1 MIIVNFSTKGYG
13 MLQRRLR
20 HSLAGHRSI
29 MFSNYG
35 QIDSPTQQES
45 PYQFKI
51 HSIERAFLQDDIV
64 LWCDSSLFLV
74 GNLHIID
81 NLIKQD
87 GYFMEEAGH
96 WVGSWTNQFTRD
108 YFKLTDD
115 EAKVPGGM
123 FMFSAGLT
131 GLNKQSSIAMDFFQ
145 QWKAAALA
153 GCFKGDW
160 SNHRHDMAVGS
171 IIAQR
176 LGMKFQRG
184 GQHMSYIGSG
194 YSAPESGSVFH
205 LQAIA

>member
-96 WVGSWTNQFTRD
+96 WVGSWTNEFTKD
-108 YFKLTDD
+108 YFKMTEEEL
-115 EAKVPGGM
+115 AVPGGI
-123 FMFSAGLT
+123 FMFTAGCL
-131 GLNKQSSIAMDFFQ
+131 GLNRQNPTAMEWFR
-145 QWKAAALA
+145 QWKESALA
-153 GCFKGDW
+153 GCFKGHWHD
-160 SNHRHDMAVGS
+160 HRHDMTCGS

-176 LGMKFQRG
+176 LGMKYQRG
-184 GQHMSYIGSG
+184 GKYLAYVGPDYPKPEPGVVFKLKG
-194 YSAPESGSVFH
+194 Y
-205 LQAIA
+205 L